1 MENDNMFPGITRHI
15 TDVVYHVSSL
25 ERDMSNLTFENAMKY
40 ISDALEFLTSHGD
53 DRKTTSDTSSYT
65 YSDIKKNTGKVLQM
79 IQERQASQEPVPTD
93 LIYAGNIVDNI
104 VRHLDLV
111 ETIQE
116 AYDGIHGD
124 IDNVQK
130 YIDGEKN
137 PHNAKVRKET
147 LYFLQ
152 HVRQCFL
159 WWINL

>member
-1 MENDNMFPGITRHI
+1 
-15 TDVVYHVSSL
+15 
-25 ERDMSNLTFENAMKY
+25 
-40 ISDALEFLTSHGD
+40 
-53 DRKTTSDTSSYT
+53 
-65 YSDIKKNTGKVLQM
+65 M